1 MEAEWNSMDV
11 YGAWQGGQI
20 SPAPPARPTRRMSFY
35 PAQSVG
41 MAAPLVR
48 PRDWRDHSAQ
58 AASWSA
64 GAVPA
69 RGSEFLPAPPR
80 PLHPHKEPIL
90 LRLDRLSR
98 EVKALRK
105 DAGYAPL
112 AGGRPLLCATC
123 GKRVGF
129 SANFCSKCGGA
140 VIREA
145 SSSGLGHDPVNA
157 SRAATPGALCQPG
170 AVTNGLTT
178 ASSAAPT
185 RERASSK
192 DKTLRVSTRA
202 VRISTARP
210 GADQDGKAGVAE
222 SVSRHQPCADD
233 ETSASQGLS
242 GASRNLPASIESP
255 VQAASAAGLAEQ
267 DEAIAGHG
275 NGEVDSS
282 QNAAGTDIA
291 TELHAALEPEMC
303 ALEEAPL
310 PEDASA
316 DIISDEAAG
325 SAAQE
330 APELV
335 AGASV
340 ACASD
345 VEEPASQPE
354 APVPETAAPDAE
366 DSEHAGPAESS
377 VAEVDSGEAGVQSV
391 TAGNHGAEGTEFGIE
406 DMAVGEE
413 LGASKPW
420 VGTLNKFRESGYDGR
435 KPPEDGALQAPRLEF
450 HIDHVFGYRGSS
462 YMDGKS
468 KVGYTQ
474 NGAIVSNV
482 GMVGMVE
489 EMEHGSDEAKKRH
502 QNHFRAHCS
511 EITCLTM
518 DASGEWVATGDSSC
532 HIYVWSALEC
542 VEEIELAS
550 RRRHEKGIGALSFS
564 RDRKMLVSIGLSLM
578 RVSCVCFFLFRPPF
592 SQAYRVP
599 DTEEF

>member
-1 MEAEWNSMDV
+1 MEAEWGSMDV
-11 YGAWQGGQI
+11 YGAWQGGQNW
-20 SPAPPARPTRRMSFY
+20 PAPPARPTRRMSFY
-35 PAQSVG
+35 PAQAVG
-41 MAAPLVR
+41 MAPPLV
-48 PRDWRDHSAQ
+48 PRDWRHHSAQ

-64 GAVPA
+64 GGVPA
-69 RGSEFLPAPPR
+69 RGPESLPAPPR

-140 VIREA
+140 VVREA
-145 SSSGLGHDPVNA
+145 SSSGLDHDPVNA
-157 SRAATPGALCQPG
+157 SRAATPGALSQPG
-170 AVTNGLTT
+170 AVRNGLTT

-185 RERASSK
+185 PTMTKRASSK
-192 DKTLRVSTRA
+192 EKRLRVSTHA
-202 VRISTARP
+202 VRIATAWP
-210 GADQDGKAGVAE
+210 GADQDGRAGVDK
-222 SVSRHQPCADD
+222 SVSRHQPCADG
-233 ETSASQGLS
+233 ETGASQGLS
-242 GASRNLPASIESP
+242 DASRNQPASIESP
-255 VQAASAAGLAEQ
+255 AQSASAAGLAEQ

-282 QNAAGTDIA
+282 QKAAGTDTA
-291 TELHAALEPEMC
+291 TELDAALEPDMC

-310 PEDASA
+310 PENASA
-316 DIISDEAAG
+316 DIVCDEAASG
-325 SAAQE
+325 AAQE
-330 APELV
+330 APEPA

-340 ACASD
+340 ACASG

-377 VAEVDSGEAGVQSV
+377 VAEVDSGEASVQSV
-391 TAGNHGAEGTEFGIE
+391 NAGNHDADGTEFGIE

-502 QNHFRAHCS
+502 QTHFRAHCS

-578 RVSCVCFFLFRPPF
+578 RVSCVCFLFLFHPPF
-592 SQAYRVP
+592 
-599 DTEEF
+599 